1 MINLVAKAVLFGCED
16 EAFDLE
22 IEQAKLDDTDLLLW
36 RKKGAVGRFH
46 NLVYHIC
53 KTPQRREK
61 FIKIQQQQQPDRKAL
76 ELVKDCETRWNSF
89 DDSFGRGLT
98 LRAAIDEFVQEVDDQ
113 WSIAV
118 RRCES
123 LHKPLPGRPKVL
135 SDRLTSDDWDTIQRY
150 HEILAPL
157 KHATMQLQGGP
168 GSDCGAIW
176 LVLPQYEQLLT
187 HFEELRVRYP
197 ANLQA
202 RTIVEDAGRMSQLSY
217 ITSESH
223 FAANINLGWQKL
235 NEYYSLLENSPVYIA
250 ALVLH
255 PAIKWR
261 YLEKKWN
268 YRPDWLKKAHSDLN
282 GLWLDY
288 KSRPSLDQIP
298 SPAKIGRVG
307 RQPSRVSGLF
317 EGVDDDYPDEALS
330 IDHLA
335 EYLAER
341 NSDSGLEPDQS
352 PISYW
357 VARQKR
363 WPQLSLLALDTFS
376 VPAMSDAP
384 ERVFS
389 STGDVVSPRRKR
401 LKDETIEVIMCLKS
415 WQASGVMKIDAT
427 MFKELPFDQDH

>member
-1 MINLVAKAVLFGCED
+1 MYALVRDVA
-16 EAFDLE
+16 
-22 IEQAKLDDTDLLLW
+22 
-36 RKKGAVGRFH
+36 
-46 NLVYHIC
+46 
-53 KTPQRREK
+53 
-61 FIKIQQQQQPDRKAL
+61 
-76 ELVKDCETRWNSF
+76 TRWNSF
-89 DDSFGRGLT
+89 DDAIERALLLRG
-98 LRAAIDEFVQEVDDQ
+98 AIDEFCQKEQDQYILALTLTPSTPRPSIVDDKL
-113 WSIAV
+113 
-118 RRCES
+118 E
-123 LHKPLPGRPKVL
+123 P
-135 SDRLTSDDWDTIQRY
+135 DDWSVLVEY
-150 HEILAPL
+150 HKILAPF
-157 KHATMQLQGGP
+157 KAATLALQGHIDSRGL
-168 GSDCGAIW
+168 W
-176 LVLPQYEQLLT
+176 MVLPKMESLLLHLERERELHYPHNKQLDEPPTRPSQKQQKQRPTRSKRSENSLRSSNEQT
-187 HFEELRVRYP
+187 
-197 ANLQA
+197 QDW
-202 RTIVEDAGRMSQLSY
+202 VEQTSTQPQLS
-217 ITSESH
+217 SEHH
-223 FAANINLGWQKL
+223 FSTNINLGWQKL